1 MTLKEALNI
10 LGLKE
15 NCTEED
21 LKKAYRTLAKVYH
34 PDNYQDETKKVE
46 AGKKMKILNEAN
58 AIVKE
63 YSKTRNEIINP
74 NRDNTNSVEFI
85 TLMQELEQETIKELE
100 YISEIPFYEDLN
112 FLKYKGK
119 FEYLIYDF
127 NFKIKN
133 ATNVEHLRKIYSD
146 YMIRYN
152 ELIQSYCINLGMAIR
167 VNPVDFYNCI
177 LTKNQILTLK
187 EFRDKALE
195 IINNILDNELDK
207 YRTIEDYSILAPLL
221 TAIRQ
226 THALTCLWGQYNIN
240 TTKKELKKHLMFT
253 INNYHKRKKILNE
266 LIISEVDKNIIDS
279 LQQNILS
286 EKEFYAIYNKIDKPS
301 KTKTLA
307 KRILKHFKQK
317 NG

>member
-1 MTLKEALNI
+1 MTLKEALDI

-15 NCTEED
+15 NCTEEE
-21 LKKAYRTLAKVYH
+21 LKIAYRRLMKDNH
-34 PDNYQDETKKVE
+34 PDKCGNNKDKEEFTKKIND
-46 AGKKMKILNEAN
+46 ARD
-58 AIVKE
+58 IVKTNIKPKNVISD
-63 YSKTRNEIINP
+63 SKK
-74 NRDNTNSVEFI
+74 DNSNNVIFTN
-85 TLMQELEQETIKELE
+85 LQQELEQETIKELE

-112 FLKYKGK
+112 FLKYREK

-152 ELIQSYCINLGMAIR
+152 ELIQSYCIDLGMAIR

-240 TTKKELKKHLMFT
+240 TTKRELKKHLMFA

-266 LIISEVDKNIIDS
+266 LIISEVDKNIIDN

-301 KTKTLA
+301 KAKTLG